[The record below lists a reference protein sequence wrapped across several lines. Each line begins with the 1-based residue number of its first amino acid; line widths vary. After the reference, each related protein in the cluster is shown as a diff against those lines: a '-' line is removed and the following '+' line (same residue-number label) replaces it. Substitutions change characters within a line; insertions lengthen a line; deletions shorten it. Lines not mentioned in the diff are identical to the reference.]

1 MLIKFLYYLV
11 PFLLLEILGKI
22 LKGVVL
28 EIDQLISCCAL
39 SDVSFKYA
47 SFNKIFNSTINF
59 LGDKW
64 RKVEFYHL
72 MISGT

>member
-1 MLIKFLYYLV
+1 MLMLIKFFYYLCSF
-11 PFLLLEILGKI
+11 PSSWKFKCKI

-28 EIDQLISCCAL
+28 EIDQLISCRAL

-47 SFNKIFNSTINF
+47 NFNKIFNSTINF

-64 RKVEFYHL
+64 RKVEFYH
-72 MISGT
+72 

>member
-1 MLIKFLYYLV
+1 MLIKFFYYLCS
-11 PFLLLEILGKI
+11 FSSSWKCKCKI

-28 EIDQLISCCAL
+28 EIDQLISSCAL

-47 SFNKIFNSTINF
+47 NFNKIFNSTINF

-64 RKVEFYHL
+64 RKVEFYH
-72 MISGT
+72 